1 MTDRSDADGAQ
12 PEATRP
18 DRARPDRAGP
28 DRAQTDR
35 TRDDGGPQ
43 PPSRGGRR
51 SAGARSRFALSAA
64 ALVVVVGGVATG
76 ATLLAGTGRAQAA
89 PGTSTSTA
97 PVTCGGGKPEV
108 RVTGTGTVSVTP
120 NLLVLRLSVHST
132 GTQATEALAS
142 NNTTTAAVVHVL
154 RAGGIA
160 AKDLQTTNF
169 AISPDYTNT
178 GSTLSGYSVDNTIVA
193 RVHRIGSAGTLI
205 DAAVAA
211 GGNAVRINSVSFS
224 VTRPL
229 HAQGLARTMAVHQAI
244 GHAKAIAAASG
255 RTLGG
260 ICSLRDNTTSTS
272 TGPNPFYAASGA
284 ALAPQRAPAVLES
297 GSQTVSDNVTIVFAL
312 S

>member
-12 PEATRP
+12 PEVTRP
-18 DRARPDRAGP
+18 DRARPDRA
-28 DRAQTDR
+28 QTDG
-35 TRDDGGPQ
+35 TRDDGGPR

-76 ATLLAGTGRAQAA
+76 AALLAGSGRAQAA
-89 PGTSTSTA
+89 PGTSTSTG
-97 PVTCGGGKPEV
+97 PVTCGAGKPEI

-120 NLLVLRLSVHST
+120 NLLVLRLSVHTT
-132 GTQATEALAS
+132 GSQATDALAS
-142 NNTTTAAVVHVL
+142 NNTTTAAVLHVL

-169 AISPDYTNT
+169 AISPDYANT

-193 RVHRIGSAGTLI
+193 RVHTIGSAGTLI

-211 GGNAVRINSVSFS
+211 GGNAVRIDSVSFS
-224 VTRPL
+224 VTHPL

-255 RTLGG
+255 RKLGG
-260 ICSLRDNTTSTS
+260 ICSLQDNTTSTS
-272 TGPNPFYAASGA
+272 TPGTFSYAATGA
-284 ALAPQRAPAVLES
+284 ALAPRAPAVLES

>member
-1 MTDRSDADGAQ
+1 MTDRSDGDGAP
-12 PEATRP
+12 PEG
-18 DRARPDRAGP
+18 ARPGSVQNDG
-28 DRAQTDR
+28 
-35 TRDDGGPQ
+35 TRDDGSPR

-51 SAGARSRFALSAA
+51 SVGGRSRFALSAA

-120 NLLVLRLSVHST
+120 NLLVLRLSVHTT
-132 GTQATEALAS
+132 GSQATDALAS
-142 NNTTTAAVVHVL
+142 NNATTAAVIHVL
-154 RAGGIA
+154 RAGGVA
-160 AKDLQTTNF
+160 TKDLQTTNF
-169 AISPDYTNT
+169 AISPDYAGT
-178 GSTLSGYSVDNTIVA
+178 GSTLTGYSVDNTVVA
-193 RVHRIGSAGTLI
+193 KVHRIGSAGTLI

-272 TGPNPFYAASGA
+272 TGPSPFYAASGA
-284 ALAPQRAPAVLES
+284 ALAPRAPAVLES

>member
-1 MTDRSDADGAQ
+1 MTDRSDGDGAQ
-12 PEATRP
+12 PGREQPGGEQPGGEQP
-18 DRARPDRAGP
+18 DRAHADRA
-28 DRAQTDR
+28 
-35 TRDDGGPQ
+35 RDDREPRA
-43 PPSRGGRR
+43 PARGGR

-89 PGTSTSTA
+89 PGASTSTA
-97 PVTCGGGKPEV
+97 PVTCGAGKPEV

-120 NLLVLRLSVHST
+120 NLLVLRLSVHTT
-132 GTQATEALAS
+132 GSRATDALAS
-142 NNTTTAAVVHVL
+142 NNATTAAVIHVL
-154 RAGGIA
+154 RAGGVA
-160 AKDLQTTNF
+160 TKDLQTTNF
-169 AISPDYTNT
+169 AISPDYAGT
-178 GSTLSGYSVDNTIVA
+178 GSTLTGYSVDNTVVA
-193 RVHRIGSAGTLI
+193 KVHTLGTAGTLI

-229 HAQGLARTMAVHQAI
+229 HAQGRARTMAVRQAI

-255 RTLGG
+255 RRLGG
-260 ICSLRDNTTSTS
+260 ICSLRDNTTSTG
-272 TGPNPFYAASGA
+272 TPGPYYAATGA
-284 ALAPQRAPAVLES
+284 ALAPQRAPAVIES